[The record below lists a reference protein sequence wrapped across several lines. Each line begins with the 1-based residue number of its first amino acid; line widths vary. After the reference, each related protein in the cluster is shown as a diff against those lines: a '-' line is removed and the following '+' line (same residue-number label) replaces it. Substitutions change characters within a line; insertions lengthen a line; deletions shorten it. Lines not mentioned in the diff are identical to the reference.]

1 MRCILMFCL
10 LASMAIFLPS
20 AAANA
25 QAANVTTS
33 DYPPYIKG
41 LADKGA
47 QVRYLG
53 KNLGLD
59 SWLTVKSG
67 KVQYVYVTPNQEAN
81 IVGILLDKYG
91 NPVSP
96 SGLDNLAQNAPLAG
110 GPLSSGLSANEAM
123 SVARKTSTNAQ
134 ESTSSKAEMLYQA
147 FENTNYIEIGQADA
161 PLAYALIDPD
171 CPHCHAFMKELLN
184 KNAFEEG
191 LLRMRVIPVGILS
204 GNSLARAAMLLSM
217 PDAGQVLINHIN
229 GDENAIPVS
238 EDVTLAG
245 VETNMRLMQ
254 DWNLDVTPF
263 LIYRSAS
270 DQLKIIRGKPKDI
283 NTFLKDLVVN

>member
-1 MRCILMFCL
+1 MRCTFMFCL
-10 LASMAIFLPS
+10 LASMAILLPS

-25 QAANVTTS
+25 QAGNVPTS
-33 DYPPYIKG
+33 EYPPYIRG

-59 SWLTVKSG
+59 SWLTVKAG

-96 SGLDNLAQNAPLAG
+96 SGLENIARNAPPAA

-123 SVARKTSTNAQ
+123 SVARKTSPQGQGN
-134 ESTSSKAEMLYQA
+134 TSSKAEMLYQA
-147 FENTNYIEIGQADA
+147 FENANYIEIGAADA

-171 CPHCHAFMKELLN
+171 CPHCHAFIKELLD
-184 KNAFEEG
+184 KNVFEERR
-191 LLRMRVIPVGILS
+191 LRLRVIPVGILS
-204 GNSLARAAMLLSM
+204 GDSLARAAMLLSM
-217 PDAGQVLINHIN
+217 PEAGQVLINHIN
-229 GDENAIPVS
+229 GDKDVIPVS

-263 LIYRSAS
+263 LLYRAGTGE
-270 DQLKIIRGKPKDI
+270 LKIIRGKPKDS